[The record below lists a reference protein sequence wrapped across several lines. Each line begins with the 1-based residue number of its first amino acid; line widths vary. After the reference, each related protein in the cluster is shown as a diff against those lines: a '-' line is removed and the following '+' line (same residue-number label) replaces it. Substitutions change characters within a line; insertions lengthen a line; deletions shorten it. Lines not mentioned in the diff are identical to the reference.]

1 MVKIMFGF
9 NKISLKK
16 EKRENEA
23 KLRGLHGREVKYA
36 STRDPITY
44 GETVIGKNGIIA
56 ITEDN
61 FTIICKDIII
71 FESPIKYLWGSDL
84 MSLDGII
91 LTRVDKELDSYDE
104 IESDD
109 KIIVYYKYYRK
120 VD

>member
-1 MVKIMFGF
+1 MFGLT
-9 NKISLKK
+9 KYSLRK
-16 EKRENEA
+16 EKRENEI
-23 KLRGLHGREVKYA
+23 KLRKLHEREVKYA
-36 STRDPITY
+36 STRDNVTY
-44 GETVIGKNGIIA
+44 GETVIGKNGIIK
-56 ITEDN
+56 IVDDN
-61 FTIICKDIII
+61 FAIICKDKVI

-109 KIIVYYKYYRK
+109 KIVVYYKYYRK

>member
-1 MVKIMFGF
+1 MFGL

-23 KLRGLHGREVKYA
+23 KLRRLHGREVKYA
-36 STRDPITY
+36 STRDNVTY
-44 GETVIGKNGIIA
+44 GETVIGKNGIIE
-56 ITEDN
+56 IIEDN
-61 FTIICKDIII
+61 FSIICQDKII
-71 FESPIKYLWGSDL
+71 FKSTIKYLWGSDL